1 MRVTTGARGLD
12 QYYALT
18 SMLAARG
25 AQRTTARL
33 IASIMFGLGFI
44 PLLLIVSSAAPE
56 WAIGKALLAVLAV
69 VCFGQGAIWMRHRW
83 PTRNESVLLVRLGSV
98 AIALGCTIPANPVY
112 GMVAATG
119 FTLITGYAAL
129 FHTLRLLSFTWIIAA
144 ATVIYLAARMGVDD
158 LPLALAAIILIVC
171 LNSFSA
177 FACRMV
183 VRLTGTDDTPRPVE
197 PLTGL
202 LTRDSF
208 YDLASTL
215 LASRSRNDDRYLV
228 IAVVIIDRFAAM
240 VRMGGVRAAAAAR
253 VAAGQ
258 ALREN
263 VRRDAVVGHIGEA
276 EFLIA
281 DTFTVPDPAPLV
293 ERVRG
298 AIAATPAGMTASV
311 GVVSTPLRPLADRPP
326 HEVLDEV
333 VELAST
339 AMRDACRAGGN
350 QARYVLAEQ
359 LDAATSQGP
368 SQP

>member
-1 MRVTTGARGLD
+1 
-12 QYYALT
+12 
-18 SMLAARG
+18 MLAARG
-25 AQRTTARL
+25 AQRTTSRL
-33 IASIMFGLGFI
+33 IASIMFALGFV
-44 PLLLIVSSAAPE
+44 PLLVTVSSIAPS
-56 WAIGKALLAVLAV
+56 WALGKVVLVVLAIL
-69 VCFGQGAIWMRHRW
+69 CFAQGAIWMRHRW
-83 PTRNESVLLVRLGSV
+83 PTRNESILLVRVGTV
-98 AIALGCTIPANPVY
+98 AIALGCAIPANPIY
-112 GMVAATG
+112 GMIAATA
-119 FTLITGYAAL
+119 FSLITGYSAL
-129 FHTLRLLSFTWIIAA
+129 FHTVRLLAFTWAVIAVTLFYLVA
-144 ATVIYLAARMGVDD
+144 RIGIDDIPISLAGVILVG
-158 LPLALAAIILIVC
+158 C
-171 LNSFSA
+171 LNVFTA

-281 DTFTVPDPAPLV
+281 DTFTIPDPAPLV

-311 GVVSTPLRPLADRPP
+311 GVVSTPLRPLAARPP

-333 VELAST
+333 IDIAST

-350 QARYVLAEQ
+350 QARYVLAET
-359 LDAATSQGP
+359 LEAAKESGPTSSP
-368 SQP
+368 TQP

>member
-1 MRVTTGARGLD
+1 
-12 QYYALT
+12 
-18 SMLAARG
+18 MLAARG
-25 AQRTTARL
+25 AQRTTSRL
-33 IASIMFGLGFI
+33 IASIMFALGFV
-44 PLLLIVSSAAPE
+44 PLLATVSSVAPT
-56 WAIGKALLAVLAV
+56 WAVGKILLVLLAV
-69 VCFGQGAIWMRHRW
+69 VCFIQGAMWMRHRW
-83 PTRNESVLLVRLGSV
+83 PTRTESVVLVRAGTI
-98 AIALGCTIPANPVY
+98 AIALGCAIPADPIY
-112 GMVAATG
+112 GMIAATA
-119 FTLITGYAAL
+119 FALITGYAAL
-129 FHTLRLLSFTWIIAA
+129 FHTVRLLAFSWAIAT
-144 ATVIYLAARMGVDD
+144 ATVLYLAARIGVED
-158 LPLALAAIILIVC
+158 LPIALAAIVLIVS
-171 LNSFSA
+171 LNVFTA

-311 GVVSTPLRPLADRPP
+311 GVVSTPLRPLAARPP

-333 VELAST
+333 VEIAST

-350 QARYVLAEQ
+350 QARYVLAES
-359 LDAATSQGP
+359 LNAAKESGP
-368 SQP
+368 KA

>member
-1 MRVTTGARGLD
+1 
-12 QYYALT
+12 
-18 SMLAARG
+18 MLAARG
-25 AQRTTARL
+25 AQRTTSRL
-33 IASIMFGLGFI
+33 IASIMFSLGFV
-44 PLLLIVSSAAPE
+44 PLLVAVSSIAPT
-56 WAIGKALLAVLAV
+56 WPFGNVLLVVLAIL
-69 VCFGQGAIWMRHRW
+69 CFVQGAMWMRHRW
-83 PTRNESVLLVRLGSV
+83 PTRNESILLLRVGTV
-98 AIALGCTIPANPVY
+98 AIALGCTIPADPIY
-112 GMVAATG
+112 GMIAATA
-119 FTLITGYAAL
+119 FSLITGYAAL
-129 FHTLRLLSFTWIIAA
+129 FHTMRLLAFSWAVAVVTLL
-144 ATVIYLAARMGVDD
+144 YLAARIGIDNI
-158 LPLALAAIILIVC
+158 PISLAAILLVIC
-171 LNSFSA
+171 LNLFTA

-311 GVVSTPLRPLADRPP
+311 GVVSTPLRPLAARPP

-333 VELAST
+333 VEIAST

-350 QARYVLAEQ
+350 QARYVLAET
-359 LDAATSQGP
+359 LNAAKESGP
-368 SQP
+368 TA